1 MARKKKTNAQLSEEL
16 FEDGVIASGFD
27 PVDAV
32 ELAVNNFYEY
42 GDMVNR
48 DRAVPDVRDGLLTV
62 QRRALVT
69 AYDLN
74 MTTSS
79 LMGSAEFVGS
89 AMRFHP
95 HADASLYDSVR
106 RLTHKD
112 RHPVPIFAFKGN
124 SGSMTLGGAQLRYTS
139 MRPNDATLA
148 MLGHDDENSAKNEID
163 YNGVQVVKNYNGKY
177 DEAAVLPAMIP
188 SYLINGHEHGI
199 GVGIRTD
206 IPKHNPTE
214 VLNLAAHLLKLGSP
228 NIRTST
234 LMKLLPGPDFPT
246 SREDG
251 EVGMDIFDN
260 PQSGI
265 ESYLTTGRGSFIMQ
279 APYRLEEYPIS
290 KRENGTKII
299 FEQLPYGVAPDKVR
313 EAFDKMVDDGL
324 IPDSIKCD
332 VFKNV
337 EVDIH
342 KYEPEDVLP
351 YLFSYTPLRQN
362 YHASMAA
369 NMPDGTVKFV
379 SAVEAVMEWIDH
391 RRRTIRNASR
401 SKVAAWNGERSN
413 LEITLL
419 AIEHARWLTE
429 VSLEEEDPA
438 PIVAEKLEIT
448 QEQAQY
454 ILDKTTF
461 TKLSQSRKQS
471 IERKI
476 DELAEK
482 IDFHQQIVDDNDFLD
497 AELGRQI
504 SSVKKKFGY
513 SRKCAIRSF
522 DEDVYRVRPK
532 GPMVKEPPKKG
543 FLAVGERGNI
553 RWVFR
558 DNIARE
564 LNDDFFT
571 RLVATTSAESIY
583 TVSNFGFVSRIPMK
597 EAPREATSIEWHMVN
612 SGYELDQGEEILSV
626 FTSSEIANKS
636 IALLTDS
643 GRLKVVSAEQYVDM
657 RYGFKEALTIDL
669 DKENHVIGA
678 CAFQEGDTIGA
689 LTSTGKFSMYQMVD
703 GIYREKGTKARATS
717 FIKLAARGGGE
728 LVWFGLVPD
737 DAEEFVYQN
746 GSSFGRFSVNR
757 DEDVKDKVNVV
768 GSSVSNV
775 ADISW
780 CRPVSGGVDT
790 LCVASSDYDARVEI
804 PIEELGEPSRK
815 MKMSQMS
822 KVDGSDEVY
831 ATVYLTRLHD
841 DADKQHSE

>member
-1 MARKKKTNAQLSEEL
+1 MAKKKKTNAQSSEEL
-16 FEDGVIASGFD
+16 FESGVIASGFE

-32 ELAVNNFYEY
+32 KLAVNNFYEY

-48 DRAVPDVRDGLLTV
+48 DRAVPDIRDGLLTV

-95 HADASLYDSVR
+95 HADTSLYDSVR
-106 RLTHKD
+106 LLTHKD

-163 YNGVQVVKNYNGKY
+163 YKAVEIVKNYNNKY
-177 DEAAVLPAMIP
+177 EEMAVLPAMIP

-199 GVGIRTD
+199 GVGLRTD

-234 LMKLLPGPDFPT
+234 LLKLLPGPDFPT
-246 SREDG
+246 SREDSDTG
-251 EVGMDIFDN
+251 IDIFDN
-260 PQSGI
+260 PQDGI
-265 ESYLTTGRGSFIMQ
+265 ESYLTTGRGSFVMQ
-279 APYRLEEYPIS
+279 APYRLEEYAIS
-290 KRENGTKII
+290 KRDNGTKII
-299 FEQLPYGVAPDKVR
+299 FEQLPYGVAPDEVR
-313 EAFDKMVDDGL
+313 EAFDKMVERGL

-351 YLFSYTPLRQN
+351 YLFSFTPLRKN
-362 YHASMAA
+362 YHAGMAA
-369 NMPDGTVKFV
+369 NMPDGSVKFV
-379 SAVEAVMEWIDH
+379 SAVEAVMEWIEH

-401 SKVAAWNGERSN
+401 NKVAAWNGEREN

-419 AIEHARWLTE
+419 AIEHARWITE
-429 VSLEEEDPA
+429 VSLEEKEPA
-438 PIVAEKLEIT
+438 PLVAEKLEIT

-461 TKLSQSRKQS
+461 TKLSQQRKLS

-476 DELAEK
+476 DELEEK
-482 IDFHQQIVDDNDFLD
+482 IDFHQQIVDDNDCLD

-504 SSVKKKFGY
+504 NAVKKKFGY
-513 SRKCAIRSF
+513 SRKCTIRSF
-522 DEDVYRVRPK
+522 EEDLYRVRPK

-553 RWVFR
+553 RWAFR

-564 LNDDFFT
+564 LDDDYFT
-571 RLVATTSAESIY
+571 RLVSTTSADSIY
-583 TVSNFGFVSRIPMK
+583 TISNFGFVSRMAMK
-597 EAPREATSIEWHMVN
+597 DAPREATSIEWHMVN
-612 SGYELDQGEEILSV
+612 SGYELDQGEEILSI
-626 FTSSEIANKS
+626 FTSSEIAGKS
-636 IALLTDS
+636 IALLTDA
-643 GRLKVVSAEQYVDM
+643 GRIKVVSAAQYLDM
-657 RYGFKEALTIDL
+657 RFGFKEALTIDL
-669 DKENHVIGA
+669 NKENHVIGA
-678 CAFQEGDTIGA
+678 CVFQEGDTVGA
-689 LTSTGKFSMYQMVD
+689 LTSTGKFSMYEMVD

-717 FIKLAARGGGE
+717 FIKLASRGGGE
-728 LVWFGLVPD
+728 LVWFGVVPD
-737 DAEEFVYQN
+737 DAESFVYQN
-746 GSSFGRFSVNR
+746 GSSFGRFAINR
-757 DEDVKDKVNVV
+757 DEDIKDKVNVV
-768 GSSVSNV
+768 GNSVSNV
-775 ADISW
+775 AEISW

-790 LCVASSDYDARVEI
+790 LCVASSDYESRVEVSLD
-804 PIEELGEPSRK
+804 ELGEPSRN
-815 MKMSQMS
+815 MKMSQLLT
-822 KVDGSDEVY
+822 VDGSDELY
-831 ATVYLTRLHD
+831 ATVYLAQRAND
-841 DADKQHSE
+841 SEEMAV